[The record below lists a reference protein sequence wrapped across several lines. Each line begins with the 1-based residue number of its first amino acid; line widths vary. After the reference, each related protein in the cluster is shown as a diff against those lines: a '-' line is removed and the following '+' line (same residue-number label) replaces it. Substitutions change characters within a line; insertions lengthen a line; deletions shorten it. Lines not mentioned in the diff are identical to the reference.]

1 MPRQVGLKG
10 CDDRVVIPQPQFQF
24 VTFDFDVSNGGG
36 PFAMTKATAANFVT
50 AAQYSLCTDTLGH

>member
-1 MPRQVGLKG
+1 M
-10 CDDRVVIPQPQFQF
+10 IPQPQFQF